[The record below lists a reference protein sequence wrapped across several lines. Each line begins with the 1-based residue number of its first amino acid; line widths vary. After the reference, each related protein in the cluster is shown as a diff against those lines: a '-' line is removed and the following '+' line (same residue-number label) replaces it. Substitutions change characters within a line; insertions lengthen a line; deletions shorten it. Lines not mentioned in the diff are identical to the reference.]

1 MGKTSGWPSVHS
13 VLFSLRLVAV
23 FFIFLFILTGW
34 HSGESLS
41 TPLPKNRH
49 RLFSQGGRGK
59 RSKAMPAAKNSA
71 LVQEGKSFERAS
83 VALGAVRYRC
93 KTCPNQHENGLNEGK
108 ALRIFSYYTLSKI
121 GSGSIVVAS
130 AIMFA

>member
-1 MGKTSGWPSVHS
+1 MENRYRRP
-13 VLFSLRLVAV
+13 F
-23 FFIFLFILTGW
+23 
-34 HSGESLS
+34 
-41 TPLPKNRH
+41 PKIAIDC
-49 RLFSQGGRGK
+49 SQGGRGK

-93 KTCPNQHENGLNEGK
+93 KTCPNQHETGLNEGK
-108 ALRIFSYYTLSKI
+108 ASRIFSYAVSKI